1 MRRECLLIG
10 CCFLFGTLPQLPA
23 QETADAESAFAA
35 FQTAVEKYRFSTA
48 DGETLTLSETPVMN
62 WTNPARNNELGSIF
76 VWSRDGVPCVIGTL
90 FDYEVARTRAIRT
103 KHAFHLLAD
112 EAVTAEFE
120 EQLVWN
126 PRPPGVQ
133 WKPAAGVPSRDA
145 NRRLLQMRTL
155 ARRFNVR
162 LSDDKGLA
170 ETLRLLPQP
179 IHRYERAGS
188 SSEEGA
194 IFALV
199 TATDPEALL
208 LIESTAS
215 DAGLS
220 WRYAFARFHFAVL
233 TADLDGE
240 RVWSVDA
247 EYDQR
252 INKFG
257 DRAFQNRVYTT
268 MLAGERAESE
278 PPAAP

>member
-1 MRRECLLIG
+1 MLRECLIIG
-10 CCFLFGTLPQLPA
+10 CCLLFGTFTPLPA
-23 QETADAESAFAA
+23 QDAADAESAFAA
-35 FQTAVEKYRFSTA
+35 FQAQVEQYRFSTTE
-48 DGETLTLSETPVMN
+48 GEALTVNEMPVMN

-76 VWSRDGVPCVIGTL
+76 VWSRDGVPFVIGTL
-90 FDYEVARTRAIRT
+90 FDYEVASTRTIRT

-112 EAVTAEFE
+112 EAVAAELE
-120 EQLVWN
+120 EQPVWS
-126 PRPPGVQ
+126 PRPPGIQ
-133 WKPAAGVPSRDA
+133 WKSADGVPSRDA

-162 LSDDKGLA
+162 LTDDKGLA

-179 IHRYERAGS
+179 IHRYERAGAPH
-188 SSEEGA
+188 EEGA

-208 LIESTAS
+208 LIESIAS

-240 RVWSVDA
+240 RVWTVDA

-252 INKFG
+252 QNKLG

-268 MLAGERAESE
+268 MLAGERPLSE